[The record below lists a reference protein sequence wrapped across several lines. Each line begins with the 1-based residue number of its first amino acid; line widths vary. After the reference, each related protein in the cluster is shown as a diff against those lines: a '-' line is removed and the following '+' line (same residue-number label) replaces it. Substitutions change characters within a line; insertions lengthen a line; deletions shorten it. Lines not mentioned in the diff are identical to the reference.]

1 MVVLLRQLW
10 WEEDMIDDIW
20 QTVSRGHF
28 AMLLSMVG
36 LWAYQKLRMSLGA
49 GIVVCGLAEGP
60 VAFLI
65 KLEWRR
71 ALILAI

>member
-20 QTVSRGHF
+20 QTVSRGHV

-36 LWAYQKLRMSLGA
+36 L
-49 GIVVCGLAEGP
+49 
-60 VAFLI
+60 
-65 KLEWRR
+65 
-71 ALILAI
+71 